1 MAGPSA
7 EQHVAVPTL
16 RSSWLTASFVHWP
29 VSPARVQAHV
39 PPGLTV
45 DEYDGSAWVGLVPFL
60 MAGMR
65 PPGLP
70 DLSGAFGRIASIP
83 GLSRLPDPS
92 TTPETN
98 LRTYVRGPDGRDGVY
113 FFSLDVG
120 SPALAVALRGL
131 VGARYH
137 AGRLRIERDGGAVT
151 YSGSRTGGGPTYRLV
166 VRPEARIGPSDLDT
180 WLTGRW
186 RAYTRHLGR
195 LLVTPIEHEPWPL
208 QAASTEVLE
217 QDLTDAAG
225 LDGPSDPPLVHFSEG
240 VRGVRIGIPR
250 VLSRAQP
257 GDGLV
262 TEEG

>member
-16 RSSWLTASFVHWP
+16 RASWLTATFVHWR
-29 VSPARVQAHV
+29 VSPARIQAHL
-39 PPGLTV
+39 PQGLTA
-45 DEYDGSAWVGLVPFL
+45 DDYDGSAWLGLVPFL

-65 PPGLP
+65 PRGLP
-70 DLSGAFGRIASIP
+70 DLSGTFGRVASIP

-137 AGRLRIERDGGAVT
+137 VARLRIERDGGALT
-151 YSGSRTGGGPTYRLV
+151 YNGSRTGGGPSYRLV
-166 VRPEARIGPSDLDT
+166 VRPGARTRASDLDT

-208 QAASTEVLE
+208 RSARAEVLE
-217 QDLTDAAG
+217 QGFTDAAG
-225 LDGPSDPPLVHFSEG
+225 LDDPAVPPLVHFSEG
-240 VRGVRIGIPR
+240 VRDVRVGVPR
-250 VLSRAQP
+250 MLRPPASR
-257 GDGLV
+257 
-262 TEEG
+262 